1 MFYRFGKVD
10 SPSQVLINSDAIG
23 FIKSY
28 ENASVVDFFDRSGNK
43 ILSVPTQEG
52 RDCMKFLERYC

>member
-10 SPSQVLINSDAIG
+10 SPSQVLVNADAIG

-28 ENASVVDFFDRSGNK
+28 ENASVVDIFNKDGNK
-43 ILSVPTQEG
+43 ILSVPAQEG
-52 RDCMKFLERYC
+52 RDCMKFLERHC

>member
-10 SPSQVLINSDAIG
+10 SPSQVLVNADAIG

-28 ENASVVDFFDRSGNK
+28 ENVEDNY
-43 ILSVPTQEG
+43 LS
-52 RDCMKFLERYC
+52 